1 MTSTAKLIRFDLIAA
16 VDELGAIKAQ
26 ISALKAREDELKEE
40 LIASGEAEA
49 EGTLFRAAI
58 TQTSRTTTDWKAVS
72 QKLEPSR
79 QLITAHT
86 TEVSAVV
93 VRVSAR
99 QTS

>member
-1 MTSTAKLIRFDLIAA
+1 MKNTARVIQFDLVAV
-16 VDELGAIKAQ
+16 VDELGLIKAQ

-49 EGTLFRAAI
+49 EGSLFRATV
-58 TQTSRTTTDWKAVS
+58 TQTSRTTTDWKAVAA
-72 QKLEPSR
+72 KLEPSR

-86 TEVSAVV
+86 TEVPAVS

-99 QTS
+99 KTS